1 MARLLPLAE
10 SGCPQG
16 NVNIAQNFDR
26 RYGVGAKKP
35 EAPPPVATSGTR
47 PVSRAARMLALA
59 HYVERLVEEG
69 SVASYADAAR
79 QLGVTRARMSQI
91 LNLLNLPPRVQEGL
105 LLGDLHLSERRIR
118 AVAGAEWED
127 SP

>member
-1 MARLLPLAE
+1 MSAKVTVTYKIKVKKRKP
-10 SGCPQG
+10 G
-16 NVNIAQNFDR
+16 
-26 RYGVGAKKP
+26 KKP
-35 EAPPPVATSGTR
+35 DTPPPVEKPGTR

-69 SVASYADAAR
+69 AVASYADAAR
-79 QLGVTRARMSQI
+79 QLGVSRARMTQI

-118 AVAGAEWED
+118 ALVGSGEW
-127 SP
+127 